1 VLKRVL
7 LLAVLGLALPTCFPV
22 WAQTLDKIRKSGVIT
37 LGYIDGAA
45 PFSFADGT
53 GQPQGYSVE
62 LCNAVAE
69 GVGAQLKRQGLKVRW
84 VKLTIQDRI
93 DAVRTGK
100 VDLECSTTTWTLS
113 RQQLV
118 DFSLVTFV
126 DGGSLMVKTET
137 NAARLGDLEG
147 KRIAAITGTTTER
160 SLRDALARGK
170 VKTETNAA
178 RLGDLEGKRIAAI
191 TGTTTERSLRDAL
204 ARGKVK
210 AELVAIKT
218 REEGLALLR
227 EGQVDALASD
237 RTTLIGVVVMSGRG
251 GGQYK
256 LLDHDF
262 SIEQYA
268 LMLRRGDPDF
278 RLAVNRVLA
287 GIYRSGAIEEIY
299 GRWLGPLG
307 PPSVLLSATYFIQT
321 IAE

>member
-1 VLKRVL
+1 ML
-7 LLAVLGLALPTCFPV
+7 LRFLFLAALGLSLPAA
-22 WAQTLDKIRKSGVIT
+22 AQTLDKIRKSGVIT

-126 DGGSLMVKTET
+126 DGGSLM
-137 NAARLGDLEG
+137 
-147 KRIAAITGTTTER
+147 
-160 SLRDALARGK
+160 

>member
-1 VLKRVL
+1 VNIVVRMLC
-7 LLAVLGLALPTCFPV
+7 LALACAALPAA
-22 WAQTLDKIRKSGVIT
+22 AQTLDKIRKSGVIT

-45 PFSFADGT
+45 PFSFADGN

-62 LCNAVAE
+62 LCAAVAQ
-69 GVGAQLKRQGLKVRW
+69 GVAAQLKREGLKVRW

-126 DGGSLMVKTET
+126 DGGSLLVKTE
-137 NAARLGDLEG
+137 AELGRLADFEG
-147 KRIAAITGTTTER
+147 KRIAAITGTTTDR
-160 SLRDALARGK
+160 SLRAAL
-170 VKTETNAA
+170 
-178 RLGDLEGKRIAAI
+178 
-191 TGTTTERSLRDAL
+191 ERS
-204 ARGKVK
+204 KVK
-210 AELVAIKT
+210 AALVPIKT
-218 REEGLALLR
+218 RDEGLALLR

-237 RTTLIGVVVMSGRG
+237 RTALIGVVVMSGSGRG
-251 GGQYK
+251 LYK
-256 LLDHDF
+256 LVDQDF

-268 LMLRRGDPDF
+268 LMLRRGDHDW

-287 GIYRSGAIEEIY
+287 GIYRSGQIEEIY

-307 PPSVLLSATYFIQT
+307 PPSMLLTATYFIQS